1 MAADSVPIAQGKAA
15 DSVPKPHAIASFL
28 GRIGRQLSEA
38 TEPVSPSNAVSAM
51 VDIPNPGRSGVL
63 HYEGPAMKFGGHV
76 VFSNLPQERLGFTY
90 DHSLWNLEL
99 GRNPNGTQF
108 VVVTPLR
115 RRGQTHCDVGWEIV
129 E

>member
-63 HYEGPAMKFGGHV
+63 HYEGPAMKCSADMS
-76 VFSNLPQERLGFTY
+76 FSAIFLKNDLVSRMTIRSGT
-90 DHSLWNLEL
+90 WN
-99 GRNPNGTQF
+99 
-108 VVVTPLR
+108 
-115 RRGQTHCDVGWEIV
+115 
-129 E
+129 